1 MFSAVRNGPLYYYL
15 VRFRQRLQECFVL
28 VDSQAYAPR
37 ENVIDIYS
45 QLIETKL
52 PL

>member
-1 MFSAVRNGPLYYYL
+1 MFSAVRDRRYI

-28 VDSQAYAPR
+28 VNSRAHAPC